1 MHPRA
6 HGVEVG
12 EQILLRLDLLQAHLL
27 QKLLLLERAL
37 GDADAAQTAFGRAI
51 SNEGKLLHVLVRV
64 NARAL
69 QSALELLQDVRQDL
83 VFEGARRWRIAQC
96 AVIDGDDLLDRRWN
110 HGTGI
115 AAQRRRNCGQAEN
128 GAQKKACEE
137 LLHTHNSTRQ
147 SAKRCGIVSVR
158 CFYCTSTAGEQRFRR

>member
-1 MHPRA
+1 MANPASLSGSMPAPFRA
-6 HGVEVG
+6 VSNCFRTSGRTWSLRARADG
-12 EQILLRLDLLQAHLL
+12 ESRI
-27 QKLLLLERAL
+27 
-37 GDADAAQTAFGRAI
+37 
-51 SNEGKLLHVLVRV
+51 LVRV

-69 QSALELLQDVRQDL
+69 QSGLELLQDVRQDL

-110 HGTGI
+110 HGTGV

-137 LLHTHNSTRQ
+137 LLHAHNSTRQ